1 MLPWATCFV
10 LETVGGSQKQQLPH
24 AKESIRSAW
33 SAGNWPHDSTRSNL
47 VGIRICLMK
56 NASASNRGRLR
67 RTMDFI
73 FSLAVNRQRLH

>member
-10 LETVGGSQKQQLPH
+10 LETVGGLQKQQLPH
-24 AKESIRSAW
+24 AKESIRSAQL
-33 SAGNWPHDSTRSNL
+33 AGNWPYDSTRSNL

-56 NASASNRGRLR
+56 NASASSKGWLH